1 MNLVWLRAFHA
12 VARDGSFTR
21 AAERLGVTQPTLSAQ
36 VKALEDQYGVVL
48 LDRHGRS
55 VEPTGLGRTLM
66 GMSQRLFV
74 AAEEAEEL
82 MNRAGDLIEGE
93 MRFGTDAPF
102 HVAPL
107 LAAFGQ
113 RHPKLALSVAIA
125 NGDDT
130 LDALLRHRIDA
141 GVIADVQDDP
151 RLVAQPFGTSRLAAF
166 VRRDHPWAARAGV
179 HLKDFASETVIT
191 REYGSRTRRVF
202 ETALAAQGAKLTR
215 RIEVETREAGK
226 EVVAAGLGVGY
237 IADLELGHDSRL
249 VAVPILDGDVVIREY
264 AVALADRAQLAL
276 TRAFFSVVSDL
287 PVPGA
292 SPPGAEPAQP

>member
-36 VKALEDQYGVVL
+36 VKSLEDQYGVSL
-48 LDRHGRS
+48 LDRHGRT
-55 VEPTGLGRTLM
+55 VEPTALGQQLM
-66 GMSQRLFV
+66 AMSQRLFV

-107 LAAFGQ
+107 LAAFG
-113 RHPKLALSVAIA
+113 RRYPMLALSVSIA

-141 GVIADVQDDP
+141 AVIADVQDDP
-151 RLVAQPFGTSRLAAF
+151 RLVAEPFGASRVAAF
-166 VRRDHPWAARAGV
+166 VRRDHPWAGQTGV
-179 HLKDFASETVIT
+179 RMADFAEQTVIV
-191 REYGSRTRRVF
+191 REPGSRTRRVF
-202 ETALAAQGAKLTR
+202 EAALNAARAKLVRT
-215 RIEVETREAGK
+215 IEVETREAGK

-249 VAVPILDGDVVIREY
+249 TRVPIIDADPVIREY

-276 TRAFFSVVSDL
+276 TRAFFAVVADL
-287 PVPGA
+287 PIPG
-292 SPPGAEPAQP
+292 SNG